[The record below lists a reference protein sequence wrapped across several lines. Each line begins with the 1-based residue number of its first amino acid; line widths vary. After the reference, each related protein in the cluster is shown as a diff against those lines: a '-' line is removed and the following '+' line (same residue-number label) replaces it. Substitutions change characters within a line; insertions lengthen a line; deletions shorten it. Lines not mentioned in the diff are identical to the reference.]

1 MTGDG
6 VNDAPALS
14 AAQCGIAVHDATD
27 AAKGAAAMILTTDG
41 LSAVFGAII
50 ESRKIFNR
58 LSSYIT
64 YRLASTIQILLYLS
78 ILVYAFEFRMKPM
91 YVILLALFNDVT
103 MIPVAEDRQTASAKP
118 QHAKVGNLISFSVLL
133 GVSQSI
139 ISMIFFLAMA
149 DWHFRVENE
158 SPGLYSRHSQNAMWL
173 QVSIAAELLIFVSRA
188 PGPFFLSRPSAN
200 LLVSTMI
207 GNIISTVL
215 AVYVFP
221 DGLCLDEVGKI
232 WAYDL
237 VALFVVDTA
246 KLSYKYTFE
255 GYRFDFKGTGILDE
269 AKIALEDASSEL
281 KLVSVAPDPSDIEN
295 GSSGIPPSAKEE
307 SIVCEV

>member
-1 MTGDG
+1 
-6 VNDAPALS
+6 
-14 AAQCGIAVHDATD
+14 
-27 AAKGAAAMILTTDG
+27 
-41 LSAVFGAII
+41 
-50 ESRKIFNR
+50 
-58 LSSYIT
+58 
-64 YRLASTIQILLYLS
+64 
-78 ILVYAFEFRMKPM
+78 
-91 YVILLALFNDVT
+91 

-158 SPGLYSRHSQNAMWL
+158 SPRLYSRHAQNAIWL
-173 QVSIAAELLIFVSRA
+173 QVSIAAELLIFSSRA

-200 LLVSTMI
+200 LFASTMI
-207 GNIISTVL
+207 GNLISILL

-221 DGLCLDEVGKI
+221 QGLYWDEVSKI
-232 WAYDL
+232 VAYDL
-237 VALFVVDTA
+237 VALFVVDIS

-269 AKIALEDASSEL
+269 PKLALEDASPEP
-281 KLVSVAPDPSDIEN
+281 KLVSVAPGTSSD
-295 GSSGIPPSAKEE
+295 A
-307 SIVCEV
+307 